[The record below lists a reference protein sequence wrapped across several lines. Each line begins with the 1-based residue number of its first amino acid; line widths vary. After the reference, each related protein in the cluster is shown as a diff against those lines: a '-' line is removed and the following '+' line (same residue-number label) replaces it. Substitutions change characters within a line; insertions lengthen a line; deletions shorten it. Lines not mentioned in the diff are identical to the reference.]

1 MPRSFADFEVAWA
14 RNGCHRYPGLAGR
27 FRGNMQCFVGLP
39 ARLEWW
45 RCRKRRNVFLD
56 LCLSQRVRR
65 FAMVYFTTQ
74 CLSILASH
82 PNNISLAFCIL
93 APQKARGQVRRQQDD
108 SPVYLFDNQFKHEKK
123 ALCDIKR
130 IAGLNDSY
138 LRCSDIAAPFF
149 MCEFQVED
157 IQVARAGQ
165 SVSGG
170 FASSR
175 VPSRRAQESASPGH
189 PG

>member
-1 MPRSFADFEVAWA
+1 MLACSGVLQLDGTHLNLTSQRQSHLRLCRVPVLDSFIWRCPDLLQTLVAWA

-74 CLSILASH
+74 CFSILASH

-93 APQKARGQVRRQQDD
+93 APQKAGDKCEGSKMTALSTCSTTSSSMRRR
-108 SPVYLFDNQFKHEKK
+108 HC
-123 ALCDIKR
+123 AT
-130 IAGLNDSY
+130 
-138 LRCSDIAAPFF
+138 
-149 MCEFQVED
+149 
-157 IQVARAGQ
+157 
-165 SVSGG
+165 
-170 FASSR
+170 SS
-175 VPSRRAQESASPGH
+175 ESQA
-189 PG
+189 